1 MAALAGAVAAG
12 VALSVAE
19 LVAGFWH
26 RQPSLVTAVAQQ
38 VIDRA
43 PTTFVHFGIE
53 RLGTG
58 DKPSLIAGTIV
69 LSLLIGAG
77 AGVLAQR
84 RRIVG
89 DLAFAAFAALG
100 YVAGVDGPGSSA
112 LAVGFAAVCAAGTG
126 VVALRTM
133 LAWGGE
139 PAPVARPTVPAP
151 DTTEAPAAP
160 AAISTRRRFLALS
173 GGLAAAAVVLGEIG
187 RLLLDRVS
195 VAAARAKVL
204 LPGPRRPAPPL
215 SADSSLAVNGISPL
229 VTPNADFYR
238 IDTVLNVP
246 QVDPDRWRLRVH
258 GRVDHPF
265 ELTFAELLAMPMV
278 EEYVTLQCVS
288 NEVGGPLVG
297 NAKWLGV
304 PLATLLE
311 RAGVQRGADQI
322 VGRSVDYFTVG
333 FPTAA
338 ALDGR
343 TALLAVGMNGEPLPV
358 KHGFPARLVIAGL
371 YGYVSATKWVT
382 ELEATTFAAYDAYWV
397 PRGWAQQAPIKTES
411 RIDVPQGD
419 DTVPAGVV
427 SVAGVAWAPTRGIRA
442 VEVQV
447 DSGPWRPAELAGAIS
462 KETWRQWRYRW
473 EATRGLH
480 ELRVRATDATGAR
493 QDGHDTPPPPDGATG
508 YHTIFVT
515 VT

>member
-1 MAALAGAVAAG
+1 M
-12 VALSVAE
+12 
-19 LVAGFWH
+19 
-26 RQPSLVTAVAQQ
+26 
-38 VIDRA
+38 
-43 PTTFVHFGIE
+43 
-53 RLGTG
+53 
-58 DKPSLIAGTIV
+58 
-69 LSLLIGAG
+69 LLP
-77 AGVLAQR
+77 R
-84 RRIVG
+84 
-89 DLAFAAFAALG
+89 
-100 YVAGVDGPGSSA
+100 
-112 LAVGFAAVCAAGTG
+112 
-126 VVALRTM
+126 
-133 LAWGGE
+133 
-139 PAPVARPTVPAP
+139 
-151 DTTEAPAAP
+151 
-160 AAISTRRRFLALS
+160 
-173 GGLAAAAVVLGEIG
+173 
-187 RLLLDRVS
+187 RVS

-204 LPGPRRPAPPL
+204 LPRPRRPAPPL

-238 IDTVLNVP
+238 IDTALNVP
-246 QVDPDRWRLRVH
+246 QVDPDHWRLQVH

-278 EEYVTLQCVS
+278 EEYVTLSCVS

-322 VGRSVDYFTVG
+322 VGRSVDDFTVG

-397 PRGWAQQAPIKTES
+397 PRGWSQQAPIKTES
-411 RIDVPQGD
+411 RIDVPRGG
-419 DTVPAGVV
+419 DTVPAGLV

-447 DSGPWRPAELAGAIS
+447 DGGPWRPAELAGAIS

-480 ELRVRATDATGAR
+480 ELRVRATDGTGAR
-493 QDGHDTPPPPDGATG
+493 QDGHDTPPPPDGAPPAT
-508 YHTIFVT
+508 TPSSSAVT
-515 VT
+515 